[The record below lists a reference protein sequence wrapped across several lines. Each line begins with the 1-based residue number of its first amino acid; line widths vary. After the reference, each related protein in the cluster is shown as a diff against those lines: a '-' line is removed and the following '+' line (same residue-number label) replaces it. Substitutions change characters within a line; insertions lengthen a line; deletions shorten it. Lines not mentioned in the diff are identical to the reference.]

1 MLGAGTYRS
10 AAVNAQLIR
19 YARDAG
25 MREGETAACQA
36 NFKALLSMV
45 TPWLYSYLCVARL
58 HTPSHGVLCL
68 QKINGLPI
76 LTVGRLQSLRRAR

>member
-1 MLGAGTYRS
+1 MLGCFLYGIATDVRAAPYVLGAGTYRS

-45 TPWLYSYLCVARL
+45 TPWLYSYLCVAR
-58 HTPSHGVLCL
+58 
-68 QKINGLPI
+68 
-76 LTVGRLQSLRRAR
+76 RA